1 MKNSNKQLGYKVRD
15 ISDGRVGKIVSREHL
30 VTERTKRVAAN
41 RIKYDILRK
50 LKEDTEEL

>member
-15 ISDGRVGKIVSREHL
+15 ISDGRVVSREHL

-41 RIKYDILRK
+41 RIKYDTLRK
-50 LKEDTEEL
+50 LKEGTEEL